1 MNENVSEL
9 DLVNYLISMMP
20 IPWKKIAF
28 YAESD
33 NGSRSLFFGVRE
45 KETDIAVN
53 MDTFFKR
60 YDEYPISKREA
71 PFELIRFVRYKFKQD
86 FVEMGE
92 NVWREF
98 VCTIEENG
106 EYKFEYFYPNGE
118 EYQYMTRAEFLK
130 KYLDSDYICVNSK
143 YPSKEF
149 VPADQNHLL

>member
-1 MNENVSEL
+1 
-9 DLVNYLISMMP
+9 
-20 IPWKKIAF
+20 
-28 YAESD
+28 
-33 NGSRSLFFGVRE
+33 
-45 KETDIAVN
+45 
-53 MDTFFKR
+53 
-60 YDEYPISKREA
+60 
-71 PFELIRFVRYKFKQD
+71 
-86 FVEMGE
+86 MGE

-118 EYQYMTRAEFLK
+118 EYEYMTRAEFLE

>member
-1 MNENVSEL
+1 MNENVSEM
-9 DLVNYLISMMP
+9 DLVNLLISMMP
-20 IPWKKIAF
+20 VSWKKIAF

-33 NGSRSLFFGVRE
+33 NFSRSLFFGVRE

-53 MDTFFKR
+53 MDTFFER
-60 YDEYPISKREA
+60 YDEYPFSKDDT
-71 PFELIRFVRYKFKQD
+71 PFDLMRFVRYKFKQD
-86 FVEMGE
+86 FAEMGE